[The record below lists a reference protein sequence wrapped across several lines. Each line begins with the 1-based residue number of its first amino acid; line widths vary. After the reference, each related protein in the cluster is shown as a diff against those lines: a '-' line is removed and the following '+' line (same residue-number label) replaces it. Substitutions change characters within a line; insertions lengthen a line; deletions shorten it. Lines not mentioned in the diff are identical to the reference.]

1 MTTYPSKKPFQDH
14 CRRAVSVFLRR
25 IQQTHKKGTRLT
37 SGKRRCAFS
46 LFTPSCLLLLVF
58 FLAAG
63 FAHASYILVPMDEE
77 GQQNHLKAYGITYWV
92 LEKNMKVKWLLNYRG
107 GSFMMPDTDEI
118 RRECQIRRVSFEVLT
133 DGVAEEILREVA
145 SPSKNQDAV
154 VLEKAPKIAV
164 YSPKGNQ
171 PWDDA
176 VTMVLTYAEI
186 PYDVVYDEEVLGD
199 GLLLYDWLH
208 LHHED
213 FTGQFGKFYGAYRT
227 APWYI
232 EDKKNAETL
241 AASLGYEK
249 VSEEKLAVALKIRNY
264 VIGGGFMFAMCSA
277 TDSFDIALA
286 AEGID
291 ICEPMFDGDPSDP
304 GYQTKLNFDNTLA
317 FTNFTLERNPNAYE
331 FSSIDMTS
339 KRPTVQRETD
349 YFALMEFSAKWDPVP
364 TMLCQ
369 NHTALVKGF
378 MGQTTSYDPATIKP
392 TVLVMAE
399 NKVNGEARYIHGIKG
414 KGFFTFYGGHD
425 PEDYQ
430 HRVGDPKTE
439 LELHPTS
446 PGYRLILNNVL
457 FPAARKKKQK
467 T

>member
-1 MTTYPSKKPFQDH
+1 M
-14 CRRAVSVFLRR
+14 
-25 IQQTHKKGTRLT
+25 HKN
-37 SGKRRCAFS
+37 
-46 LFTPSCLLLLVF
+46 LFLLLF
-58 FLAAG
+58 FLFSFQI
-63 FAHASYILVPMDEE
+63 FASSILIPMDAE
-77 GQQNHLKAYGITYWV
+77 GQKNHLKAYGLTYWV
-92 LEKNMKVKWLLNYRG
+92 LTKQQKVQWLLNYRG
-107 GSFMMPDTDEI
+107 GSFLLPDGESI
-118 RRECQIRRVSFEVLT
+118 RKECQIRGVSFEILS
-133 DGVAEEILREVA
+133 DGQAQGILDQIA
-145 SPSKNQDAV
+145 SPSQNQEAV
-154 VLEKAPKIAV
+154 ILEKAPKIAV

-186 PYDVVYDEEVLGD
+186 PYVTVYDEEVLGD
-199 GLLLYDWLH
+199 KLALYDWLH

-213 FTGQFGKFYGAYRT
+213 FTGQYGKFYGAYRA

-232 EDKKNAETL
+232 QQKREAEAL
-241 AASLGYEK
+241 ASKLGFDK
-249 VSEEKLAVALKIRNY
+249 VSEAKRAVAQKIRRY

-286 AEGID
+286 ADGVD
-291 ICEPMFDGDPSDP
+291 ICEPMFDGDPSDAN
-304 GYQTKLNFDNTLA
+304 YQNKLDFDRTFA
-317 FTNFTLERNPNAYE
+317 FTGFVLERNPLRYE
-331 FSSIDMTS
+331 FSSIDMTN
-339 KRPTVQRETD
+339 KRGTVPKESD
-349 YFALMEFSAKWDPVP
+349 YFSLMDFSAKWDPVP

-378 MGQTTSYDPATIKP
+378 MGQTTSFTRDEVKP
-392 TVLVMAE
+392 TVLVLGE
-399 NKVNGEARYIHGIKG
+399 NKINGEARYIHGIKG